1 MCFVCFFILALC
13 FGFVLASSSPSNGLA
28 PEVHLFHVGQSSL
41 PIGLNGPVV
50 GPISAHYATPRHSGN
65 ANWN

>member
-1 MCFVCFFILALC
+1 LALG
-13 FGFVLASSSPSNGLA
+13 FGLVFASSLAPNGSA

-50 GPISAHYATPRHSGN
+50 GPISAHYATPRHGGN